1 MASNKMSNRPA
12 LRRFIAGA
20 VCPDCGALDRIV
32 VDADSDERHCVTCGF
47 REARP
52 APAPATSEPVTRVNR
67 AAARRVETPAETV
80 TLVDPAA
87 D

>member
-1 MASNKMSNRPA
+1 MASNKMSNKPV
-12 LRRFIAGA
+12 RRFIAGA

-32 VDADSDERHCVTCGF
+32 VDADSNERHCVACGF

-52 APAPATSEPVTRVNR
+52 APAPAEPVTRVNR
-67 AAARRVETPAETV
+67 AAARRIETPAETV